1 MDGVI
6 IDSEPLHEQ
15 AQKAF
20 CRQLGFTLSAEEK
33 QSFIGTSSKNMW
45 QTLKARYQL
54 SLGVEE
60 LCKLNLKAY
69 FEVLD
74 EVCPSPIPGVAEVI
88 SVLQACEI
96 QLVLASSSE
105 RESIDKVLDMFGFA
119 GHFSHVVSGAELIH
133 SKPHPEIFLKALSLS
148 QTASTQAVVI
158 EDSTNGLKA
167 ARAAKIFAFG
177 FDNPNSPGQDMSL
190 ADEVLTSFQQDNIIS
205 KILRK

>member
-15 AQKAF
+15 AQKAY

-45 QTLKARYQL
+45 QTLKERYRL
-54 SLGVEE
+54 TWSVDE
-60 LCKLNLKAY
+60 LCRQNLKAY

-74 EVCPSPIPGVAEVI
+74 DVRPRPIPGVAEVI
-88 SVLQACEI
+88 AELQAREI
-96 QLVLASSSE
+96 QLILASSSE
-105 RESIDKVLDMFGFA
+105 RESIDKVLDMFGITN
-119 GHFSHVVSGAELIH
+119 HFSHVVSGAELIH
-133 SKPHPEIFLKALSLS
+133 SKPHPETFLKALSLS
-148 QTASTQAVVI
+148 QTASPQAVVI

-177 FDNPNSPGQDMSL
+177 YDNPNSPGQDMSL

-205 KILRK
+205 KLLRK